1 MKQLFLILIVFVI
14 SPLISSA
21 QTLTITSTDSLT
33 ADSVSVVQD
42 TLMSRSPRGAMLRS
56 LVLPGGGQ
64 FYNGKWFKGLVI
76 GGTEV
81 GLVIDAIVQN
91 QWAQESDYYY
101 DKEFYRE
108 NRSLAIWWL
117 AGVVLYSVTDAFVDA
132 HLADFDDS
140 PNVSMQMKHE
150 QDIYANNRYAV
161 YQFTLAIPF

>member
-1 MKQLFLILIVFVI
+1 MKPFFLILVVFI
-14 SPLISSA
+14 TFPLISSA
-21 QTLTITSTDSLT
+21 QTLTISSPDSMT

-56 LVLPGGGQ
+56 LALPGWGQ

-81 GLVIDAIVQN
+81 GLIIDAVVQN
-91 QWAQESDYYY
+91 QWAQESVYYY

-132 HLADFDDS
+132 HLADFDDT

-150 QDIYANNRYAV
+150 QDIYTNNRYAV
-161 YQFTLAIPF
+161 YQLTLAIPF